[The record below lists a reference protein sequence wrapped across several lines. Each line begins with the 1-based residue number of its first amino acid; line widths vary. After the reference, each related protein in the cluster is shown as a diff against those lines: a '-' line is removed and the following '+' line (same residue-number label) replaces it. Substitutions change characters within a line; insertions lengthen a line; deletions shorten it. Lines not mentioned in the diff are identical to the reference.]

1 MRYRQYVPAPDLRRY
16 VHYYWLF
23 EKEAIDYELSYDR
36 LMPEPCP
43 FLVFQLD
50 GAYRCIEPDGRDR
63 AFPGVIAAAASRTSA
78 LFVLDGH
85 GLNVGVRFRA
95 GGSLAVAAFSPGEVG
110 GMALVD
116 VPWTRRVTGRLD
128 AVVSAGRLDDIAAVL
143 DQALRERLDPAAAGV
158 WADLEGHLVRR
169 AGNSSLDEL
178 VSVYGRS
185 ARTFE
190 RACRRETGY
199 APSEYRALV
208 RCDLA
213 RSALCALQSP
223 DLSALAHAV
232 GFCDLPHFCHTFK
245 RWSGITPLG
254 FHRFC
259 EPFRRLLGGSEALR
273 LHEERSREILD

>member
-1 MRYRQYVPAPDLRRY
+1 MTGRQASPGRGREGGGPTFRPASLKGLAPAGRLDIDSTGLLVLTQDGR
-16 VHYYWLF
+16 VAKQLIGDDSNI
-23 EKEAIDYELSYDR
+23 EKEY
-36 LMPEPCP
+36 
-43 FLVFQLD
+43 LV
-50 GAYRCIEPDGRDR
+50 
-63 AFPGVIAAAASRTSA
+63 
-78 LFVLDGH
+78 
-85 GLNVGVRFRA
+85 
-95 GGSLAVAAFSPGEVG
+95 
-110 GMALVD
+110 
-116 VPWTRRVTGRLD
+116 RVTGRLD